1 MFALSFKALFLEQ
14 KINKRIDIFVLAI
27 FVFLGFNVYILI
39 EPFF

>member
-27 FVFLGFNVYILI
+27 SVF
-39 EPFF
+39 